1 MIKLKDL
8 LNESITKNPLINR
21 LLEELKPLIA
31 DIIEDTKQRYKKDD
45 RVFSEYDAHY
55 TEVVLKYD
63 LVKALEKYTLPTD
76 KMSNVEVRNS
86 SKGAFQIKCI
96 VERDGNKY
104 PFNTEVIYAGGY
116 NIQKLHFRYLTK
128 TTLPYT
134 GQSVE
139 TQKLKAELAKMSKG
153 ERLQKDIE
161 ILKQRIENNQKV
173 IDTNSKMSDKE
184 IIKIVSADGY
194 GTTPTGG
201 WFASQLQPLK
211 WDELSDEQKQ
221 RFGSKSAMEK
231 DNKEQAEQAINWW
244 KTRNIKWKEQD
255 IKSAKIEM
263 QKTQKKLDNL

>member
-21 LLEELKPLIA
+21 LLVELKPLIA
-31 DIIEDTKQRYKKDD
+31 DIIEDTKQRYKQDD
-45 RVFSEYDAHY
+45 RVFSEYDSHY

-76 KMSNVEVRNS
+76 KMSNVDVRNS

-153 ERLQKDIE
+153 EKLQKDIE

-184 IIKIVSADGY
+184 IIKIVSEPDY
-194 GTTPTGG
+194 GRTSTGG
-201 WFASQLQPLK
+201 WFASPLQLLK
-211 WDELSDEQKQ
+211 WNELSDEQKEK
-221 RFGSKSAMEK
+221 FGSKSAMEK
-231 DNKEQAEQAINWW
+231 DNKEQAEHAIAWW
-244 KTRNIKWKEQD
+244 KKRNIEWKEQD